1 MDLIKTAPITK
12 PTGYMAL
19 QTTEIQKEI
28 LPLAITTGIISV
40 LYKMTIKLLRPLQ
53 ISTIIAIQA
62 LLTTIA
68 IQTMPIGEI
77 TTLKQTLIY
86 IQITGD

>member
-1 MDLIKTAPITK
+1 
-12 PTGYMAL
+12 MAL